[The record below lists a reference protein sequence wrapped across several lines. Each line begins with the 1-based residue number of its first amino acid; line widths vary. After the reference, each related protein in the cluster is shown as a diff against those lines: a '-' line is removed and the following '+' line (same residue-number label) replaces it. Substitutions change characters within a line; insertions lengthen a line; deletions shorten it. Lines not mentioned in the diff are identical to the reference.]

1 MQTIKTEVVSTSELT
16 GSACVVSEACS
27 VVSGACSVALGAEA
41 VSFAASPVVVVAS
54 SVVASYIA
62 ESAKSEQRNRT

>member
-1 MQTIKTEVVSTSELT
+1 MKTEVVSTSGLT

-27 VVSGACSVALGAEA
+27 ALSGSCSVALGAE
-41 VSFAASPVVVVAS
+41 VDSFAASPVVVVAS